1 MIAVVLV
8 PNLIKKQRNSK
19 YVPISR
25 STIYNCA
32 KESEISLAFSNVS
45 KLLLTSGLLLI
56 HVYYTD
62 SHGKPKP
69 RNGLKSGFVSL
80 YLARLSH
87 KTSTFVDY

>member
-8 PNLIKKQRNSK
+8 PNLIKKRRNSK
-19 YVPISR
+19 YAPISR

-56 HVYYTD
+56 YYTD